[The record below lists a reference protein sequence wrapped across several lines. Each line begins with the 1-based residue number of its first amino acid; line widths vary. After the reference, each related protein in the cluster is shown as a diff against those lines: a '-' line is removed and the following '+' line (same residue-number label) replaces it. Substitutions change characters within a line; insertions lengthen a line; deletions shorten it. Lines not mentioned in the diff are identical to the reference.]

1 MFIIINI
8 STADALTIDK
18 AMTKTGNSLTSGLIG
33 YWTFDGKD
41 LINNVADLSGQG
53 HTGYMSNFTST
64 SSAVA
69 PGEIGQALGFDGVND
84 LVDTGASDWINT
96 SALTVSAWIK
106 PRSHGEGGAG
116 SILDNRKAIFGMYD
130 GAGTNAVTFSSN
142 AGVTTAKSANGSVP
156 FNKWTH
162 VIATRDAS
170 GVVNFYVNGILSGTA
185 NQSSGTPAS
194 GTVGVQIG
202 NTVFL
207 SRTWDG
213 YIDDLRVY
221 NRVLS
226 ATEAR
231 QLYNQNSSYVSKT
244 NTQINGASVGLG
256 AGLVGHWTFDGKN
269 MVSNVADSSG
279 QGNSG
284 LMSGFTSTSSAVTA
298 GRVGQGLSFDGS
310 NDYVDA
316 GSNSSLDSLP
326 VLSLSFWMKP
336 SGSGSGSPIAKDQNS
351 PYDWYTIYDS
361 STQSLLFRVTYSN
374 SSLDRTSSTNSFP
387 LNQWAHVVV
396 TWNGQT
402 SSDPNAIRI
411 FKNGQEISYVS
422 NTGGGVGSRIGDGA
436 TKLFIGSRCP
446 ACGTPYNFSGSL
458 DDVRVY
464 NRVISDSEIKQL
476 YSQGSAKV
484 ASTISRPAQT
494 GLSLGLVGHWTFDGK
509 NMVSNV
515 ADSSGQGNNGLM
527 SGFTSTSSA
536 VTAGKVGQGL
546 RFDGVDDM
554 ISVTNDVI
562 GTSPITIAAWIYPRS
577 AGELSLGAIL
587 DNVQVRFY
595 TDSNRRF
602 RFTSNGN
609 VNSYSGASNA
619 VTYNKWQFAVV
630 TRDASGIANIY
641 INGVLTGT
649 ADQNS
654 GTPAAGSTIR
664 IGNRAAGDL
673 TFDGSID
680 DIRIYNRVLSTS
692 EVQQLY
698 NMGK

>member
-18 AMTKTGNSLTSGLIG
+18 ATTKTGNSLTNGLIG

-202 NTVFL
+202 NAIYL

-298 GRVGQGLSFDGS
+298 GRVGQGLSFDGVDDIINIGSAASLNLS
-310 NDYVDA
+310 NNYSISFWINPTA
-316 GSNSSLDSLP
+316 GFSGTIIRQTSNVSNSTIYSKYEIRVTATDVTFITGNGSTGDSDVFSTTIDSNKWTMISCTLSNVNIKSCYKNSSL
-326 VLSLSFWMKP
+326 
-336 SGSGSGSPIAKDQNS
+336 INS
-351 PYDWYTIYDS
+351 
-361 STQSLLFRVTYSN
+361 
-374 SSLDRTSSTNSFP
+374 
-387 LNQWAHVVV
+387 
-396 TWNGQT
+396 
-402 SSDPNAIRI
+402 
-411 FKNGQEISYVS
+411 VS
-422 NTGGGVGSRIGDGA
+422 NDVDTSLITPIIGLIGTNRNTA
-436 TKLFIGSRCP
+436 TN
-446 ACGTPYNFSGSL
+446 NFYEGSL

-464 NRVISDSEIKQL
+464 NRVISDLEIKQL
-476 YSQGSAKV
+476 YSQGATKV
-484 ASTISRPAQT
+484 ASTISRPA
-494 GLSLGLVGHWTFDGK
+494 GSSLLYGLVGNWTFDGK

-546 RFDGVDDM
+546 KFDGVDDKVTTASEFLSTNPLTVTAW
-554 ISVTNDVI
+554 IKVSSLGGLSAGRIVDNGTFTVRLDSSNRIAVTNDSSLVAYSANNAFTF
-562 GTSPITIAAWIYPRS
+562 GTWAFVTA
-577 AGELSLGAIL
+577 
-587 DNVQVRFY
+587 VRNS
-595 TDSNRRF
+595 SNQC
-602 RFTSNGN
+602 T
-609 VNSYSGASNA
+609 
-619 VTYNKWQFAVV
+619 
-630 TRDASGIANIY
+630 IY
-641 INGVLTGT
+641 INGQLSST
-649 ADQNS
+649 ADQNC
-654 GTPAAGSTIR
+654 GTVTAGSTNVI
-664 IGNRAAGDL
+664 IGNRNAGGR
-673 TFDGSID
+673 TFDGVID
-680 DIRIYNRVLSTS
+680 DIRIYSRVLSVS
-692 EVQQLY
+692 EILKIY
-698 NMGK
+698 NSGK